1 MPPAI
6 IFETAISGLKW
17 RLMARQQKYLH
28 ICAEPLVEKPSVKHP
43 CNSILFATRSCFD
56 GRTDENITR

>member
-1 MPPAI
+1 M
-6 IFETAISGLKW
+6 AISGLKW